1 MDTTYSPREL
11 QVALAL
17 LNQITTDPG
26 AMKARVMELQAAQA
40 TQAKA
45 KELAEERTVLDER
58 RAALA
63 RVEDEQRRASASLSE
78 REKLLNAGHQAQAE
92 KSAALNRM
100 ADDAKERTTV
110 LEAKAAALALREAK
124 VVAEEQRLEGLHAEL
139 QRKHNKLRE
148 VLAS

>member
-45 KELAEERTVLDER
+45 KELAEERTALGER

-100 ADDAKERTTV
+100 
-110 LEAKAAALALREAK
+110 
-124 VVAEEQRLEGLHAEL
+124 
-139 QRKHNKLRE
+139 
-148 VLAS
+148 